1 MGLCGSLSEG
11 LQGRSP
17 RVFAPVAA
25 MHQKMDRA
33 SFVLD
38 LFIPLWYDPSVT
50 AATET
55 PRPVIPFSED
65 LAREICVRVSAGESL
80 RAICRPR
87 EMPGAATV
95 HRWAALRPD
104 FRRRLDE
111 AQRAARVD
119 REDVHRRARADRAWK
134 RQRPWARPDAYRP
147 QIGETICR
155 ALAGGMSLLEVCAVD
170 GMPATGTVYEWLRAH
185 DDFARMYRQARRMQ
199 ADLLADRAWEIAQ
212 SATHEDVKLARLQ
225 FDVIR
230 WRAARV
236 APKAYRGEDD
246 ESEGVIEVYVQD
258 FGTGA
263 ILSGP
268 TRVGPGA

>member
-1 MGLCGSLSEG
+1 
-11 LQGRSP
+11 
-17 RVFAPVAA
+17 
-25 MHQKMDRA
+25 MHQKMDAA
-33 SFVLD
+33 SFVLA
-38 LFIPLWYDPSVT
+38 LFVSFRYDGSVT
-50 AATET
+50 AAIET
-55 PRPVIPFSED
+55 PRPAIPFCED
-65 LAREICVRVSAGESL
+65 LAREICARIGAGESL

-104 FRRRLDE
+104 FRRKLDD

-119 REDVHRRARADRAWK
+119 REDAHRRARADRAWK

-170 GMPATGTVYEWLRAH
+170 GMPATGTVYEWLRTH
-185 DDFARMYRQARRMQ
+185 DDFAKMYRQARRMQ

-212 SATHEDVKLARLQ
+212 AATHADVKLARLQ

-236 APKAYRGEDD
+236 APKAYRSE
-246 ESEGVIEVYVQD
+246 EEEAEGVIEVYVQD